1 MPLTLT
7 SLGCASALPTRDTY
21 FTAHVLNIR
30 GRLFLLDCGEG
41 TQLRLRQLGI
51 SMGSIE
57 HVFIT
62 HLHGDHVF
70 GLLGMLSTMHMLN
83 RKHPLYIHAPA
94 GLEKLIAFY
103 FAFLGEREPSFT
115 IIHEKVET
123 DGLSLILET
132 DTADVYAFPL
142 NHSIPAYGYL
152 FREKPVRKSYPRAV
166 AYCTDTA
173 PRPEIPVWIK
183 GVDLLFHEATFL
195 EQDTVAAAKYLHST
209 ARQAAQTALS
219 AGAGQ
224 LILGHFSSR
233 YKETPAFLAEAR
245 EIFPNT
251 ELSTEGRTFS
261 VPRSFIPTEAE

>member
-51 SMGSIE
+51 STGSID

-70 GLLGMLSTMHMLN
+70 GLLGMLSTMHLLN
-83 RKHPLYIHAPA
+83 RKRPLYIHAPV
-94 GLEKLIAFY
+94 GLEKMIAFY
-103 FAFLGEREPSFT
+103 FDFLGEREPSFD
-115 IIHEKVET
+115 IVHEKVET
-123 DGLSLILET
+123 EGLSPVLET

-152 FREKPVRKSYPRAV
+152 FREKPVRRSYPRSV

-173 PRPEIPVWIK
+173 PRPEIPSWIK

-195 EQDTVAAAKYLHST
+195 EQDSVAAEKYLHST
-209 ARQAAQTALS
+209 ARQAARTALD

-224 LILGHFSSR
+224 LLLGHFSSR
-233 YKETPAFLAEAR
+233 YKKTPAFLAEAR

-261 VPRSFIPTEAE
+261 VPRRFIQAAAE

>member
-7 SLGCASALPTRDTY
+7 SLGCASALPARDTY

-51 SMGSIE
+51 STGSID

-70 GLLGMLSTMHMLN
+70 GLLGMLSTMHLLN
-83 RKHPLYIHAPA
+83 RKQPLYIHAPG
-94 GLEKLIAFY
+94 GLEKMIAFY
-103 FAFLGEREPSFT
+103 FDFLGERKPSFD
-115 IIHEKVET
+115 IFHETVQT
-123 DGLSLILET
+123 DEFLPVLET

-152 FREKPVRKSYPRAV
+152 FRERPVRKSYPRSV

-173 PRPEIPVWIK
+173 PRPEIPSWIK

-209 ARQAAQTALS
+209 ARQAAQTALD

-224 LILGHFSSR
+224 LLLGHFSSR

-245 EIFPNT
+245 DIFPNT

-261 VPRSFIPTEAE
+261 VPRRFIQAAAE

>member
-7 SLGCASALPTRDTY
+7 SLGCASALPTRDNY

-51 SMGSIE
+51 SMASIE

-70 GLLGMLSTMHMLN
+70 GLPGMLSTMHLLN
-83 RKHPLYIHAPA
+83 RKSPLYIHAPA
-94 GLEKLIAFY
+94 GLEKMMAFY
-103 FAFLGEREPSFT
+103 FDFLGEREPSFPV
-115 IIHEKVET
+115 IHVKVEA
-123 DGLSLILET
+123 DGLAPVLDT
-132 DTADVYAFPL
+132 DTTDVYAFPL
-142 NHSIPAYGYL
+142 NHSVPAYGYL
-152 FREKPVRKSYPRAV
+152 FREKPVRKSYPRSV

-173 PRPEIPVWIK
+173 PRTEIPSWIK

-195 EQDTVAAAKYLHST
+195 EHDAEAAAKYLHST
-209 ARQAAQTALS
+209 ARQAAQTALD

-224 LILGHFSSR
+224 LLLGHFSSR

-251 ELSTEGRTFS
+251 ELSTEGRTFT
-261 VPRSFIPTEAE
+261 VPRRFIPKEAE

>member
-51 SMGSIE
+51 STGSID

-70 GLLGMLSTMHMLN
+70 GLLGMLSTMHLLN
-83 RKHPLYIHAPA
+83 RKQPLYIHAPG
-94 GLEKLIAFY
+94 GLEKMIAFY
-103 FAFLGEREPSFT
+103 FDFLGERKPSFD
-115 IIHEKVET
+115 IFHETVQT
-123 DGLSLILET
+123 DEFLPVLET

-152 FREKPVRKSYPRAV
+152 FRERPVRKSYPRSV

-173 PRPEIPVWIK
+173 PRPEIPSWIK

-209 ARQAAQTALS
+209 ARQAAQTALD

-224 LILGHFSSR
+224 LLLGHFSSR

-261 VPRSFIPTEAE
+261 VPRRFIQAAAE

>member
-7 SLGCASALPTRDTY
+7 SLGCASALPTRDNY

-70 GLLGMLSTMHMLN
+70 GLLGMLSTMHLLN
-83 RKHPLYIHAPA
+83 RKQPLFIHAPA
-94 GLEKLIAFY
+94 GLEKMLSFY
-103 FAFLGEREPSFT
+103 FDFLGEREPSFS
-115 IIHEKVET
+115 IVHKKIEVEE
-123 DGLSLILET
+123 LSPVLET

-152 FREKPVRKSYPRAV
+152 FREKPVRKSFPRSV

-173 PRPEIPVWIK
+173 PRPEIPVWVK

-195 EQDTVAAAKYLHST
+195 EHDHVAAAKYLHST
-209 ARQAAQTALS
+209 AHQAAQTALD
-219 AGAGQ
+219 AEAGQ
-224 LILGHFSSR
+224 LLLGHFSSR

-261 VPRSFIPTEAE
+261 VPRRFIQASAE

>member
-1 MPLTLT
+1 
-7 SLGCASALPTRDTY
+7 
-21 FTAHVLNIR
+21 
-30 GRLFLLDCGEG
+30 
-41 TQLRLRQLGI
+41 
-51 SMGSIE
+51 MGSIE

-70 GLLGMLSTMHMLN
+70 GLLGMLSTMHLLN
-83 RKHPLYIHAPA
+83 RKHPLYVHAPA

-115 IIHEKVET
+115 VIHEKVET

-152 FREKPVRKSYPRAV
+152 FREKPVRKSYPRSV

-219 AGAGQ
+219 AGAGR
-224 LILGHFSSR
+224 LLLGHFSSR

-245 EIFPNT
+245 ELFPNT